1 VRGLFV
7 TGTDTGVGKTAVS
20 AALMVRYRGARYWKP
35 IQTGP
40 ENDTAE
46 VLRLSSSPAAAAYL
60 HGVRLVDPVS
70 PHLAARRAG
79 TRIDLPFLTA
89 EVKKSAESWIV
100 EGAGGVLVPI
110 NESDLMVHLMERL
123 GLPVVVVARTTLGT
137 INHTLLTIE
146 AVRAR
151 RLVVAGVV
159 MVGEPNPDNRA
170 AIEQY
175 GNVAVLGE
183 MPLFNEMAGRRPA
196 PHLDVQRLAAW
207 AVAHLDCDDRLAELL
222 A

>member
-1 VRGLFV
+1 
-7 TGTDTGVGKTAVS
+7 
-20 AALMVRYRGARYWKP
+20 MVRYRGARYWKP
-35 IQTGP
+35 IQTGL
-40 ENDTAE
+40 EDDTAE
-46 VLRLSSSPAAAAYL
+46 ALRLSTSSREAAYV
-60 HGVRLVDPVS
+60 HGVRLADPLS
-70 PHLAARRAG
+70 PHLAAKRAG

-89 EVKKSAESWIV
+89 EMKKSADAWIV
-100 EGAGGVLVPI
+100 EGAGGALVPI

-146 AVRAR
+146 ALRAR

-159 MVGEPNPDNRA
+159 MVGDSNPDNRA

-175 GNVAVLGE
+175 GKVSVLGE
-183 MPLFNEMAGRRPA
+183 MPRFEASLESARTTEPGSAEGLRDPERLEGRAGPVRGLLPA
-196 PHLDVQRLAAW
+196 ALAAW
-207 AVAHLDCDDRLAELL
+207 AAAHLDCENRLAEFL